1 MIYHT
6 TLDTPE
12 FVPAV
17 GLAYSERAFLKI
29 IDETNKMTMA
39 AIRGTEK
46 LPNPIK

>member
-12 FVPAV
+12 LVPAV
-17 GLAYSERAFLKI
+17 GLTYSARAFAKI
-29 IDETNKMTMA
+29 FDEANKMTMA
-39 AIRGTEK
+39 EIRGTEK